1 MLYRTENLLRK
12 FIAETRD
19 FPFVLVLETFCN
31 IAIITSLSL
40 GSYSYL
46 ILASRET
53 PDFLRN
59 DRSVE
64 FYVS

>member
-1 MLYRTENLLRK
+1 M
-12 FIAETRD
+12 AETRD
-19 FPFVLVLETFCN
+19 FPFVLVLESSFCN
-31 IAIITSLSL
+31 IAIITSRLPL

-46 ILASRET
+46 ILAPRET
-53 PDFLRN
+53 PDFLSN